1 MKNSE
6 FVQAQPKTSH
16 IIAQST
22 VVISLAFLLPFMVH
36 LIPFSGEI
44 PLGARFL
51 PIFYAP
57 LLAAFWNLRT
67 AGVATIAMPFVNLLT
82 TGNPPSNFALIMT
95 LEVAVFLLL
104 AWKLKTVNKINII
117 TGPLSYLGAK
127 VVSSIILGI
136 TLFLG
141 YTQIAPLDFALNSIL
156 NGIPGII
163 VMFIISYFLVA
174 NQTKPSVSR
183 PTD

>member
-6 FVQAQPKTSH
+6 FVQTQPRTGE

-67 AGVATIAMPFVNLLT
+67 AGIATIAMPFVNLLT
-82 TGNPPSNFALIMT
+82 TGNPPSQFALIMT
-95 LEVAVFLLL
+95 LEVAVFLLI
-104 AWKLKTVNKINII
+104 AWNLKSMKKINIV
-117 TGPLSYLGAK
+117 TGPLAYLGAK
-127 VVSSIILGI
+127 VISSTILGI
-136 TLFLG
+136 TLILG
-141 YTQIAPLDFALNSIL
+141 YTQIAPLDFAMNSVL

-163 VMFIISYFLVA
+163 VMFIISYFLVV
-174 NQTKPSVSR
+174 NKKKPSIS
-183 PTD
+183 